1 VITVELSR
9 PAELFDDTEL
19 FDTALET
26 LALEFERAKL
36 NRALPASTNPFWL
49 A

>member
-9 PAELFDDTEL
+9 PAELFEDTEL